1 MRIFIITTPSNKT
14 DKSKKRITFPIRNIL
29 TSYEK
34 NLSHLHKKKEQLKG
48 NIFFYKLPWL
58 SVFYKCGLTT
68 RAGKRIPERG
78 GAGVI
83 FEKRH
88 YGTHGKLVQLNTA
101 HSRDKKSQLLTG
113 VAFVSEIHDA
123 FGRHLGYV

>member
-1 MRIFIITTPSNKT
+1 M
-14 DKSKKRITFPIRNIL
+14 
-29 TSYEK
+29 
-34 NLSHLHKKKEQLKG
+34 
-48 NIFFYKLPWL
+48 WL
-58 SVFYKCGLTT
+58 NHQSGEAVT
-68 RAGKRIPERG
+68 RER